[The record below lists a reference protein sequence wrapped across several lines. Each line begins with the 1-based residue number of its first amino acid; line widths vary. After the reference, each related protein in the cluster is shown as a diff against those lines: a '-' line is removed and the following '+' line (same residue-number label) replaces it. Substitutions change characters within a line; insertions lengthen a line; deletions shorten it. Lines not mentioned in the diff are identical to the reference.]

1 MCKGPAEDSST
12 VDREESACWWKW
24 AVDSVASLREQA
36 EATGMREA
44 GAASLRT
51 LQVLRG
57 LAALIVVFGH
67 VAMFVTERF
76 SVKPLPR
83 FIDAGGIGVDVFF
96 CLSGFIM
103 YYTSHGKIGVRGA
116 AGEFLTR
123 RLLRIYPLY
132 WLVTFVALAVEVL
145 DPRLV
150 SSWKQGAGFVLK
162 SLLLLPQNA
171 SPVISPAW
179 TLVHEVK
186 FYVIFGVLMVFPYR
200 WARVGV
206 ACWMAGSFAV
216 LVMSLL
222 GIDWLSRSL
231 AGRAV
236 NYLWHPASL
245 EFGAGI
251 LAAWVVLRVRTAA
264 WLDVCCLLAGMMAV
278 VVLMQFNA
286 FFKPDTK
293 YFAVVLY
300 AVPTFLLVLGAT
312 LVERRWQPA
321 MPRWL
326 TFLGDASYSTYLTHY
341 VLIPTLVWHAMPAG
355 ASPALCTLL
364 TCAFAIGLHVVGAL
378 THWTLEAPMHR
389 WSRDWARRWWSR
401 GSATG

>member
-1 MCKGPAEDSST
+1 M
-12 VDREESACWWKW
+12 
-24 AVDSVASLREQA
+24 
-36 EATGMREA
+36 
-44 GAASLRT
+44 
-51 LQVLRG
+51 
-57 LAALIVVFGH
+57 VFGH

-103 YYTSHGKIGVRGA
+103 YYTSHRKIGVRGA

-132 WLVTFVALAVEVL
+132 WLVTIVALAVEVL

-162 SLLLLPQNA
+162 SLLLLPQDA
-171 SPVISPAW
+171 SPVLPPAW

-186 FYVIFGVLMVFPYR
+186 FYVIFGVLMVFPIR

-206 ACWMAGSFAV
+206 AGWMAGSLAV

-222 GIDWLSRSL
+222 EIDWLSRNL
-231 AGRAV
+231 VGRAV

-251 LAAWVVLRVRTAA
+251 VAAWVVLRVRTAA
-264 WLDVCCLLAGMMAV
+264 WVDVGTLLAGFLSV
-278 VVLMQFNA
+278 VVLMQFNE
-286 FFKPDTK
+286 FFKPATK
-293 YFAVVLY
+293 YFAVVMYL
-300 AVPTFLLVLGAT
+300 VPTFLLVLGAT
-312 LVERRWQPA
+312 LVERRWRPA

-355 ASPALCTLL
+355 ASRVECTLW

-378 THWTLEAPMHR
+378 THWSLEAPMHR
-389 WSRDWARRWWSR
+389 WSRDWARRWWTR
-401 GSATG
+401 RPATG